1 VKKRASTPRRSP
13 RRDVGSKA
21 VSFTPANVSWNFHV
35 PAGTKFNYSSEVGSG
50 LGSSVLVSLLC
61 WLMRTFPESPV
72 VVEKR
77 DDNQWKPQFAHDMS
91 QLIAQPNPFYTGRV
105 LWMATVMEFA
115 FGNAYWWK
123 VRNGMGEVAELWWIP
138 SALIRPIYGPQYLDE
153 NGDQV
158 FIDHYEYKVDGKT
171 YPLKPADVV
180 HFRFGLHPENPRL
193 GYTPLA
199 AMVREIY
206 VDDQASNF
214 TASVL
219 RNMGVIGVVVSPE
232 TGGTIPPD
240 KLKDTKEYLQQ
251 NFSGDKRG
259 QGLVFGAP
267 TKVQLLQYNLQ
278 GFDVGPIRDIA
289 EERLSAALG
298 IPAAV
303 VGFGTGLQQ
312 TKVGATMRELIQQAW
327 NGCIMPMQAI
337 LAEELDRSLLVDF
350 QKNNNIFRTQFD
362 TSDVR
367 ALREDEKDKADR
379 LSGLVEKGVIML
391 SEARGP
397 LGFTCGP
404 EHDVYYRPVN
414 IEAVKKP
421 TDPPQAAIV
430 RVTEQSPPTKDGEAI
445 DAPPNDAGAPA
456 PNDQQP
462 GGPPGDAP
470 KAK

>member
-1 VKKRASTPRRSP
+1 MKKRAAAPRSRA
-13 RRDVGSKA
+13 RRDTGAKA
-21 VSFTPANVSWNFHV
+21 VTFSPANVTWNFHA
-35 PAGTKFNYSSEVGSG
+35 PGSTKFNYAAEVGNG

-61 WLMRTFPESPV
+61 WLMRTFPESPA

-77 DDNQWKPQFAHDMS
+77 DADQWKLQWGHQMS
-91 QLIAQPNPFYTGRV
+91 RLIARPNPYYTGRV

-115 FGNAYWWK
+115 FGNAYWLK
-123 VRNGMGEVAELWWIP
+123 VRNGLDEVVELWWVP
-138 SALIRPIYGPQYLDE
+138 SALMRPVWDPANKE
-153 NGDQV
+153 S
-158 FIDHYEYKVDGKT
+158 FIDYYQYSVNGHT
-171 YPLKPADVV
+171 YDVEPRDVV
-180 HFRFGLHPENPRL
+180 HFRFGLHPENPRM

-219 RNMGVIGVVVSPE
+219 RNLGIVGIVVSPKVGE
-232 TGGTIPPD
+232 KIPAD
-240 KLKDTKEYLQQ
+240 KLQQTKEYLQQ
-251 NFSGDKRG
+251 NFTGDKRG

-267 TKVQLLQYNLQ
+267 TDVQLLQYNLQ

-337 LAEELDRSLLVDF
+337 LGEELDRSLLSDF
-350 QKNNNIFRTQFD
+350 QDNTNIFRSQFD

-379 LSGLVEKGVIML
+379 LSSLAEKGVITL
-391 SEARGP
+391 AEARRP
-397 LGFTCGP
+397 LGFPIGP
-404 EHDVYYRPVN
+404 EHDVYYRPSNVT
-414 IEAVKKP
+414 AVKRP
-421 TDPPQAAIV
+421 D
-430 RVTEQSPPTKDGEAI
+430 EQPEP
-445 DAPPNDAGAPA
+445 
-456 PNDQQP
+456 
-462 GGPPGDAP
+462 P
-470 KAK
+470 KAEPVPSNVVQPSTDATDANANAE